1 MLWLASKSVYV
12 GDLRCLLQ
20 ALDVLRD
27 EVEFTPDKLLCSV
40 FPMSHAVYDYM
51 RGVTLA
57 RANASYSS
65 RELIS
70 IVANQ
75 PEDPEPT
82 FEYNIFMR
90 ELLNHMRDTPDHP
103 EVLAA
108 LLAAAGIRNTPQ
120 TWISVLACL
129 LRSAGTLNPRITNNY
144 LDRARRALGDRRRR
158 YSKRDI
164 GAFSLGVAA
173 VRTEIYEHYLG
184 HPTRFDRDENPSWER
199 IHHAPSEAFG
209 DLGTTGE
216 LMEVFAFF
224 TLREGNFEL
233 ASRYFDYAADRYYLQ
248 GLWQAGARV
257 EWASHNVEQLQAAAN
272 AGSLAIRLGEHVR
285 RAPSLIWARTSVSGS

>member
-103 EVLAA
+103 GGLGGATGRCQDPEHSADLDKRPRLPPA
-108 LLAAAGIRNTPQ
+108 IRRN
-120 TWISVLACL
+120 AE
-129 LRSAGTLNPRITNNY
+129 SAY
-144 LDRARRALGDRRRR
+144 
-158 YSKRDI
+158 
-164 GAFSLGVAA
+164 
-173 VRTEIYEHYLG
+173 H
-184 HPTRFDRDENPSWER
+184 
-199 IHHAPSEAFG
+199 
-209 DLGTTGE
+209 
-216 LMEVFAFF
+216 
-224 TLREGNFEL
+224 
-233 ASRYFDYAADRYYLQ
+233 
-248 GLWQAGARV
+248 
-257 EWASHNVEQLQAAAN
+257 EQL
-272 AGSLAIRLGEHVR
+272 
-285 RAPSLIWARTSVSGS
+285 P

>member
-1 MLWLASKSVYV
+1 MSVIFDAS
-12 GDLRCLLQ
+12 C
-20 ALDVLRD
+20 
-27 EVEFTPDKLLCSV
+27 KLLTCCATRSNSHQTNSSV
-40 FPMSHAVYDYM
+40 PSSLCHTQYTTICVALL
-51 RGVTLA
+51 LA
-57 RANASYSS
+57 RANAGFSS

-144 LDRARRALGDRRRR
+144 LDRARRALRGDRRRR

-164 GAFSLGVAA
+164 GAFSLGVA
-173 VRTEIYEHYLG
+173 
-184 HPTRFDRDENPSWER
+184 
-199 IHHAPSEAFG
+199 
-209 DLGTTGE
+209 
-216 LMEVFAFF
+216 
-224 TLREGNFEL
+224 
-233 ASRYFDYAADRYYLQ
+233 
-248 GLWQAGARV
+248 
-257 EWASHNVEQLQAAAN
+257 
-272 AGSLAIRLGEHVR
+272 
-285 RAPSLIWARTSVSGS
+285 VSAH